1 MRYRLFIFDL
11 DGTLVDTSPGIM
23 DSVRY
28 VEKTMGLAPVTGE
41 QLRTFIGP
49 PLEESFS
56 RYYDTDPER
65 VRAMV
70 NCYREWYREHG
81 VGNGVL
87 YPGIPEILD
96 SISAAGAYSA
106 VATLKHH
113 SMAALSLERFGLATR
128 FDTVAARDEN
138 HPDKA
143 DLIRLVMETLR
154 WADPSSVLMIGDSRY
169 DGVGAG
175 EAGVDFAALTYGFG
189 FDRPGSQDG
198 LPTVFTAK
206 RPEELVGFIREC
218 LEEQFVPV

>member
-28 VEKTMGLAPVTGE
+28 VERRMGLPPVTEE

-56 RYYDTDPER
+56 RYYDTDLARLWEMI
-65 VRAMV
+65 AL
-70 NCYREWYREHG
+70 YRERYREHG
-81 VGNGVL
+81 VGNGAV

-96 SISAAGAYSA
+96 SISAAGALSA

-113 SMAALSLERFGLATR
+113 TMAALSLERFGLADR
-128 FDTVAARDEN
+128 FDAIAARDESY
-138 HPDKA
+138 PDKA
-143 DLIRLVMETLR
+143 DLIRRVMEMTGCD
-154 WADPSSVLMIGDSRY
+154 DPSAVLMIGDSRY
-169 DGVGAG
+169 DGIGAG
-175 EAGVDFAALTYGFG
+175 EAGADFAALTYGFG
-189 FDRPGSQDG
+189 FSEPGSQEG
-198 LPTVFTAK
+198 LPTVFTAE

-218 LEEQFVPV
+218 LEEQAVPV